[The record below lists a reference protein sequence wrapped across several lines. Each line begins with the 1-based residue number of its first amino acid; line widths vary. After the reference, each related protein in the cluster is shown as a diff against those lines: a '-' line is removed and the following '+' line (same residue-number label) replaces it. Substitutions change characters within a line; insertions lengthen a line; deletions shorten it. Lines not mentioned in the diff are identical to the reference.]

1 MLDTRGYACPEP
13 VIMTKELVDKG
24 EKKIEV
30 LLDTNV
36 SKENVSRFLTSN
48 GYSVNI
54 KEENGE
60 FTIVATK

>member
-24 EKKIEV
+24 DKKIEV

-36 SKENVSRFLTSN
+36 SKENVARFLTSN
-48 GYSVNI
+48 GYNVKI
-54 KEENGE
+54 TEENGE
-60 FTIVATK
+60 FKIVATK

>member
-24 EKKIEV
+24 DKKIEV

-48 GYSVNI
+48 GYNVKI
-54 KEENGE
+54 TEEGDE
-60 FTIVATK
+60 FKIVATK